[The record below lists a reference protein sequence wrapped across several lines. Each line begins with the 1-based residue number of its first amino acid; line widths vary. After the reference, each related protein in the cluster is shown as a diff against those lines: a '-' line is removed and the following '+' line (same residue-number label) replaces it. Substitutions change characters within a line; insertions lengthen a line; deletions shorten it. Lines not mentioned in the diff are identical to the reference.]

1 MQSWELIFAEV
12 ISFEDRN
19 ETGIAIRPKRR
30 HRRRPRCRRRRLHRR
45 HRRHRRHLAPKHCS
59 NFVR

>member
-30 HRRRPRCRRRRLHRR
+30 HRRRRL

-59 NFVR
+59 NFVRLY